1 LRFKFYVLH
10 MKIAMLGIRGVPARY
25 GGFETCAEQLGA
37 RLVEHGHEVTVYCR
51 PHFIDPGLK
60 EYRGM
65 RLVTLP
71 TIKNKYLD
79 TLAHTFVGSMHA
91 LFQRYDICLYF
102 IAGNS
107 LACWIPRLR
116 GTRTVINVDGL
127 DWKREKWPG
136 PAKRYIKL
144 AEWLA
149 PRVANATLTDSR
161 VVQKYYAQAYHTG
174 VYHIA
179 YGSELEP
186 AAAGDTLARW
196 GLEARKYILFVGRL
210 VPENHIEHLTL
221 AFRRLEDKRGMKC
234 VIVGDASYQEEYVAH
249 LKENAPCDVVFTGYI
264 HGEGYRELASNAY
277 CFVETSSASGTHPA
291 LLEAMGYGNCVVV
304 NNTPENL
311 ETIGSAGLSYD
322 GNEGAASLSGVLQQL
337 VKCPR
342 LVEEQRELSAAHTR
356 EHYSWEAITQQY
368 LALFNT
374 VLAKP
379 RAAGTE
385 CRVPSNESD

>member
-1 LRFKFYVLH
+1 
-10 MKIAMLGIRGVPARY
+10 MKIAMLGIRGVPTVY

-37 RLVEHGHEVTVYCR
+37 RLVEQGHEVTVYCR
-51 PHFIDPGLK
+51 PHFVDPSLK

-65 RLVTLP
+65 KLVALP

-79 TLAHTFVGSMHA
+79 TLAHSFVASLHA
-91 LFQRYDICLYF
+91 LFQPYNICLYF

-107 LACWIPRLR
+107 LVCWIPRLR

-136 PAKRYIKL
+136 PAKRYIQL

-149 PRVANATLTDSR
+149 PRVANAALTDSR
-161 VVQKYYAQAYHTG
+161 VVQKYYAQTYRMG

-186 AAAGDTLARW
+186 AAAGPTLARFH
-196 GLEARKYILFVGRL
+196 LEPRKYILFVGRL
-210 VPENHIEHLTL
+210 VPENHIEHLTA
-221 AFRRLEDKRGMKC
+221 AFRRLEGKGGMKC
-234 VIVGDASYQEEYVAH
+234 VIVGDASYKENVFGQEYVAW
-249 LKENAPCDVVFTGYI
+249 LKEGASDDIVFTGYLQ
-264 HGEGYRELASNAY
+264 GEAYREVTSNAY

-291 LLEAMGYGNCVVV
+291 VLEAMGFGNCVVV

-322 GNEGAASLSGVLQQL
+322 GNKGAASLTCVLEQL
-337 VKCPR
+337 VQCPK
-342 LVEEQRELSAAHTR
+342 LVEEQRELSTAHTR
-356 EHYSWEAITQQY
+356 EHYSWDAITRQY
-368 LALFNT
+368 LALFNR
-374 VLAKP
+374 VLSIP
-379 RAAGTE
+379 RSKSRTGY
-385 CRVPSNESD
+385 RVPSNE

>member
-1 LRFKFYVLH
+1 
-10 MKIAMLGIRGVPARY
+10 MKIALLGMRGVPAVY

-51 PHFIDPGLK
+51 RHFVDPKLK

-65 RLVTLP
+65 KLVTLP

-79 TLAHTFVGSMHA
+79 TLAHTFVGSMHT
-91 LFQRYDICLYF
+91 LFRSYDICLYF

-107 LACWIPRLR
+107 LVCWIPRLR
-116 GTRTVINVDGL
+116 GARTVINVDGL
-127 DWKREKWPG
+127 DWTREKWPG

-161 VVQKYYAQAYHTG
+161 VVQRYYAQAYHTRI
-174 VYHIA
+174 YHIA

-186 AAAGDTLARW
+186 AAPGKILARW
-196 GLEARKYILFVGRL
+196 GLEPRKYILFVGRL
-210 VPENHIEHLTL
+210 VPENHIEHLTV
-221 AFRRLEDKRGMKC
+221 AFRKLEEKAGMKC
-234 VIVGDASYQEEYVAH
+234 VIVGDASYQEEYVSF
-249 LKENAPCDVVFTGYI
+249 LKDDAYSDVVFTGYI
-264 HGEGYRELASNAY
+264 QGEGYRELTSNAY

-291 LLEAMGYGNCVVV
+291 VLEAMGYGNCVVV

-322 GNEGAASLSGVLQQL
+322 GNEGATSLSCVLQRLIRQP
-337 VKCPR
+337 K

-356 EHYSWEAITQQY
+356 ENYSWEAITQQY
-368 LALFNT
+368 LALFSA
-374 VLAKP
+374 VLCTPGK
-379 RAAGTE
+379 
-385 CRVPSNESD
+385 RVPSNEYQVPSNE